1 MHLAVSSFLKQ
12 NFLQVYFSNIP
23 AKYSEVQAEP
33 DFQIQ
38 GSLTSPKVKNE
49 APHSSNR
56 YNISI
61 LFCSK

>member
-33 DFQIQ
+33 EKIPNPRFTYESQ
-38 GSLTSPKVKNE
+38 GQE
-49 APHSSNR
+49 WSSTL
-56 YNISI
+56 IKSV
-61 LFCSK
+61 

>member
-33 DFQIQ
+33 EKIPNPRFTYESQ
-38 GSLTSPKVKNE
+38 GQE
-49 APHSSNR
+49 
-56 YNISI
+56 
-61 LFCSK
+61 